1 VARLLRREGREV
13 YTPTLTGFGER
24 AHLKRPDLTMET
36 HILDVVNVFEFED
49 LRDVILVGH
58 SLGGVVIPMVAERI
72 PERIRRVVWLAAVVL
87 EDGKSLL
94 ESVAPSPWI
103 QRAVV
108 RNPDASITTDHD
120 AIIRI
125 ANLHDGTP
133 EDQAWTIARHVDYP
147 QVALRAPGRLSAFLK
162 LGLPTG
168 YILALQDRTL
178 VPEVCREFAGRL
190 PDPRYAEVDGGHDCM
205 ISAPEATARALL
217 EMI

>member
-1 VARLLRREGREV
+1 MGANFILLHGGGHGGWCYQRVARLLRREGHEV

-24 AHLKRPDLTMET
+24 AHLKAPDLTMET

-108 RNPDASITTDHD
+108 RNPDGSIH
-120 AIIRI
+120 
-125 ANLHDGTP
+125 
-133 EDQAWTIARHVDYP
+133 Q
-147 QVALRAPGRLSAFLK
+147 
-162 LGLPTG
+162 PTE
-168 YILALQDRTL
+168 RFH
-178 VPEVCREFAGRL
+178 P
-190 PDPRYAEVDGGHDCM
+190 
-205 ISAPEATARALL
+205 ATWWR
-217 EMI
+217 